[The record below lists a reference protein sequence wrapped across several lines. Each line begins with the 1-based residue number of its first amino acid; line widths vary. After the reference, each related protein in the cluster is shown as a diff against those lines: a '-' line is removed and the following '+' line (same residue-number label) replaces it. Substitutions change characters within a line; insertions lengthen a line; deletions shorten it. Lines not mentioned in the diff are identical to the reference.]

1 MINYGFTHHHQTTLD
16 EQLLYNHLQKLV
28 GVSSPQEMLASF
40 RGLFLGEQEYQVTE
54 VWEAL
59 ERIVDSESVRDRF
72 PFIINRCCYILVN
85 QWQKQSRLQWA
96 IPELIDI
103 LLIQPT
109 TLPSSWTA
117 HRLRRLLYKFV
128 QTDQYQALRR
138 LANAFQDSTKPEPDC
153 QPKLE
158 NLIVRYPYLYEHCFL
173 TDHSEIDQR
182 QQIRKMQEAA
192 GRKFDRDLY
201 QYISYQQ
208 KTTLPELGVNPP
220 HNPTLLSDRQLSQAI
235 DHFTGQVDGGYTYN
249 ESSRLFLKQSSK
261 AGSYHSFKGE
271 LYEYL
276 TSSMDGKYAN
286 RYFKRRLEQT
296 LKNTLS
302 HNDSHSVNSS
312 LVAGTC
318 KRLLDFLVVESQ
330 QKPQH
335 FVLID
340 LTNNLGV
347 TNVMG
352 LMLKI
357 VLVCRQT
364 KRELEKRLAVL
375 FTHYSNFERPQ
386 VVWLIE
392 SLENMNIAFSTH
404 FGASAMRSLKIS

>member
-1 MINYGFTHHHQTTLD
+1 MINYGFTYHHQTTLD

-59 ERIVDSESVRDRF
+59 ERIVDSESVCDRF

-103 LLIQPT
+103 LLIEPT
-109 TLPSSWTA
+109 TLPFSWTA

-128 QTDQYQALRR
+128 QTDQYHALRR
-138 LANAFQDSTKPEPDC
+138 LANAFKDSTKPQPDC

-173 TDHSEIDQR
+173 TGHSEIEQR

-192 GRKFDRDLY
+192 RRKFDRHLY

-208 KTTLPELGVNPP
+208 KTTLPELRVNPP

-249 ESSRLFLKQSSK
+249 ESSRLFLKQSSR
-261 AGSYHSFKGE
+261 ASSYHSLKRY
-271 LYEYL
+271 LCEYL
-276 TSSMDGKYAN
+276 TSSMDSKYAN
-286 RYFKRRLEQT
+286 RYFKRRLERT
-296 LKNTLS
+296 LKDTLS

-318 KRLLDFLVVESQ
+318 KRLLDFLVVESA

-347 TNVMG
+347 TN
-352 LMLKI
+352 
-357 VLVCRQT
+357 
-364 KRELEKRLAVL
+364 A
-375 FTHYSNFERPQ
+375 
-386 VVWLIE
+386 
-392 SLENMNIAFSTH
+392 
-404 FGASAMRSLKIS
+404 